1 MERKGKRCRK
11 SEERREKGRC
21 LRRKAVVAPPTH
33 TPPHLNYLFAPTR
46 SWILVLCTKRDGGA
60 RLGP

>member
-21 LRRKAVVAPPTH
+21 LRRKAVVAPPHTH
-33 TPPHLNYLFAPTR
+33 STPPKLFVRAD
-46 SWILVLCTKRDGGA
+46 TKLDLSTMYKA
-60 RLGP
+60 